1 MEDILV
7 FQHAKDLARV
17 PYISPDKI
25 LADTNSYSPT
35 LRYYGERFF
44 SEFIRR
50 VPAPKGRRE
59 QGQQAKV

>member
-7 FQHAKDLARV
+7 FQYVKDLAKV
-17 PYISPDKI
+17 PPDEI
-25 LADTNSYSPT
+25 LADTNTYSPT

-50 VPAPKGRRE
+50 VSASKGRRE
-59 QGQQAKV
+59 EGQQATV